1 MNSKELVKAL
11 LSAST
16 VSTAWGKLMQDAAAA
31 IEALQ
36 ADNDILHQHIE
47 DLNEAFRSESLARQ
61 KAEVAQPHWVSV
73 EERLPEVD
81 VNVLVYAIGKID
93 GFIGETVIAL
103 TSMSDT
109 NWLNRHEKVDKPYWL
124 DPWQYFLTDYRI
136 THWMPLPEPPQEVQE

>member
-73 EERLPEVD
+73 EEPPKRND
-81 VNVLVYAIGKID
+81 TVLVRDNGYRVLTYLGD
-93 GFIGETVIAL
+93 GRWEDDYGYGAEFV
-103 TSMSDT
+103 SDDAE
-109 NWLNRHEKVDKPYWL
+109 WCY
-124 DPWQYFLTDYRI
+124 I
-136 THWMPLPEPPQEVQE
+136 EPPQEVQE

>member
-1 MNSKELVKAL
+1 MNYEELVKAL

-16 VSTAWGKLMQDAAAA
+16 VSTAWGNLMQDAAAA
-31 IEALQ
+31 IDELQ
-36 ADNDILHQHIE
+36 A
-47 DLNEAFRSESLARQ
+47 
-61 KAEVAQPHWVSV
+61 EVDTLKRTDSKRCQECLYLGQPVGEHLLPHWVSV
-73 EERLPEVD
+73 KERLPEVD

-103 TSMSDT
+103 TRMSDT
-109 NWLNRHEKVDKPYWL
+109 NRLNHHEKVDKPYWL